1 MPFSKE
7 SLQKSPYNKCIVC
20 DHLGVNCDGPNF
32 LCMDV
37 DRWCEWCRLRRD
49 CLGVTNEWIA
59 ENALV
64 SEVTVKRIMTGNI
77 DDLKVSTMQPV
88 TRVLV
93 NGTWGQYPCAIQ
105 EPKVVYQDNPALV
118 QELAELHEERKRLN
132 TAAERREA
140 EHATAMRAAV
150 EKAEKDAQKD
160 ADYLKR
166 IIRVL
171 AIVCAILLLV
181 IIAAL
186 IVDATNPELGYFW
199 RAVASHW
206 AGNEST
212 ADVINYMKG

>member
-7 SLQKSPYNKCIVC
+7 SLQRSPYNKCIVC

-37 DRWCEWCRLRRD
+37 GRWCEWCRIRRD
-49 CLGVTNEWIA
+49 YLGVSNEWIA
-59 ENALV
+59 EHALV
-64 SEVTVKRIMTGNI
+64 SEITVKRIMTGNI
-77 DDLKVSTMQPV
+77 DDMKVSTMQSV
-88 TRVLV
+88 TKVLV

-118 QELAELHEERKRLN
+118 QELAELHEDRKRLN

-140 EHATAMRAAV
+140 EHATAMLAAV

-171 AIVCAILLLV
+171 AVVCAILLLF

-186 IVDATNPELGYFW
+186 IVDVMNPDLGYFW
-199 RAVASHW
+199 RTMAAW
-206 AGNEST
+206 ADGGNS
-212 ADVINYMKG
+212 ANAIRYLRG